1 VVLRNDGLVEV
12 QDLAPPARRSQE
24 PWTRLGLFPR
34 GQKVPIEIFLAAVRG
49 MAEWSMRQQPE
60 CRFHVRV
67 RNGLRPGSPME
78 EYNRVIGPLGNA
90 ASRHLPFYRLGG

>member
-1 VVLRNDGLVEV
+1 VVDRL
-12 QDLAPPARRSQE
+12 LAS
-24 PWTRLGLFPR
+24 L
-34 GQKVPIEIFLAAVRG
+34 LAATCG
-49 MAEWSMRQQPE
+49 LAERSTRQRPE

-90 ASRHLPFYRLGG
+90 ASRHLPFYRVGG